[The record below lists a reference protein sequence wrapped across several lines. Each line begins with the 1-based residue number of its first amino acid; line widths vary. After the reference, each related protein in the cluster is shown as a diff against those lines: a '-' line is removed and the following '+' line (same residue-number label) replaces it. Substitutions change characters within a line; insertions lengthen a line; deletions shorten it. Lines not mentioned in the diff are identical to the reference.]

1 MQPTT
6 ALLQLSDIAIVCAMI
21 FSFAIMIFARPF
33 AMTFGIVWNHATMI
47 FAFATITF
55 GIVSTMIFAFA
66 ATN

>member
-1 MQPTT
+1 
-6 ALLQLSDIAIVCAMI
+6 MI

-47 FAFATITF
+47 TTIIAFATITF